1 MAGLGARSRRAGG
14 CPAVSE
20 RPASEDGISEDALL
34 GGRVR
39 LVQPAAGYR
48 VAIDSVLLA
57 AAVPVLPGEQVLD
70 VGAGVGA
77 AALCLA
83 RRVEGCRV
91 AGLERQRAL
100 VRLAN
105 DNAALNGL
113 AERVAIMEG
122 DVLRPPPRLAP
133 GGFDHVM
140 TNPPHLDPA
149 RDMPSPEPSKA
160 ASTVEGEARMPEW
173 IAFCLA
179 MVRPR
184 GSVTVIHRA
193 DRLDALLAALHRKAG
208 EIVVCPLWPM
218 ADGRPAKRVIVRARK
233 GVEAATRLAA
243 GVVLHHRDGG
253 YTEPVDAV
261 LRNGVALDF

>member
-1 MAGLGARSRRAGG
+1 M
-14 CPAVSE
+14 SE
-20 RPASEDGISEDALL
+20 RPVPETDLTEDALL
-34 GGRVR
+34 GGSVR
-39 LVQPAAGYR
+39 LVQLGTGYR
-48 VAIDSVLLA
+48 VAIDPVLLA
-57 AAVPVLPGEQVLD
+57 AAVPARAGDQVLD

-91 AGLERQRAL
+91 SGLERQRAL

-113 AERVAIMEG
+113 ADRVDIMEG
-122 DVLRPPPRLAP
+122 DLLRPPPRLAP
-133 GGFDHVM
+133 GIYDHVM

-149 RDMPSPEPSKA
+149 REMPSPQPARA
-160 ASTVEGEARMPEW
+160 ASMVEGAAQLPAW

-179 MVRPR
+179 MVRPK

-218 ADGRPAKRVIVRARK
+218 PDGRSAKRVIVRARK
-233 GVEAATRLAA
+233 GVDAATRLAA
-243 GVVLHHRDGG
+243 GFVLHRPDGG
-253 YTEPVDAV
+253 YTEHIDAV
-261 LRNGVALDF
+261 LRRGTALEL

>member
-1 MAGLGARSRRAGG
+1 
-14 CPAVSE
+14 VSE
-20 RPASEDGISEDALL
+20 RPAAEEDLTQDALL

-39 LVQPAAGYR
+39 LVQLAGGYR
-48 VAIDSVLLA
+48 VAIDPVLLA
-57 AAVPVLPGEQVLD
+57 AAVPARAGEQVLD

-91 AGLERQRAL
+91 AGLERQRTL

-122 DVLRPPPRLAP
+122 DLLRPPPRLAP
-133 GGFDHVM
+133 GSFDHVM

-160 ASTVEGEARMPEW
+160 ASTVEDAAQLPAW

-179 MVRPR
+179 MVRAK

-218 ADGRPAKRVIVRARK
+218 PDGRPARRVIVRARK
-233 GVEAATRLAA
+233 GNEAATRLAA
-243 GVVLHHRDGG
+243 GFVVHRPDGS
-253 YTEPVDAV
+253 YTEPIDAV
-261 LRNGVALDF
+261 LRRGAALEI